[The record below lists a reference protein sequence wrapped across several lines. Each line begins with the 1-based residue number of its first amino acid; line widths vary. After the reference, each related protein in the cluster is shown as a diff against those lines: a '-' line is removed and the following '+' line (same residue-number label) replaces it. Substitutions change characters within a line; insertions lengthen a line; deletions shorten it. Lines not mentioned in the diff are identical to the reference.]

1 MRDQGR
7 GLSSDTTVLFPLH
20 VQKAR
25 THEVLF
31 KLKLEADPLVVQGL
45 RIHPPVQGT
54 QVCPWSGKIPQALE
68 QVSPCAPTTEAP
80 TS

>member
-7 GLSSDTTVLFPLH
+7 GLSSDTTVLFPSH

-25 THEVLF
+25 TNEVLF

-54 QVCPWSGKIPQALE
+54 RV
-68 QVSPCAPTTEAP
+68 
-80 TS
+80 